1 VTSTSGK
8 VKLRFFLTG
17 VEGFLL
23 YRAVVTVFDTGE
35 TRRAALYLFG
45 YGLPLLIGIC
55 DFDMPFFVLKDALFV
70 LFLRR
75 LIDITFR

>member
-1 VTSTSGK
+1 MNPPYV
-8 VKLRFFLTG
+8 FPPG

-55 DFDMPFFVLKDALFV
+55 EFDISPFFVSKDAL
-70 LFLRR
+70 LQ
-75 LIDITFR
+75 